1 MRTFIAINLP
11 QRERLRIHRAL
22 RPLREEGLPVRWVE
36 PENIHLTLKYL
47 GEVHSARLDQVR
59 ALVDRVAGG
68 VGPLVLDVG
77 GFGAFPTLRRPRV
90 LWMGVDPTPELRC
103 LKQDLE
109 WALADAGFEAE
120 TRAFHPHLTLGR
132 ANPGGAAGVFRD
144 LDAWVPKL
152 GFRTQVP
159 VQRVDVMR
167 SQLSREGARYTVLAS
182 ARFQGG

>member
-22 RPLREEGLPVRWVE
+22 KPLREEELPVRWLD
-36 PENIHLTLKYL
+36 PEHIHLTLKFL
-47 GEVHSARLDQVR
+47 GEVRPERLDPIR
-59 ALVDRVAGG
+59 ALVERVAGAM
-68 VGPLVLDVG
+68 GPLALEVG

-90 LWMGVDPTPELRC
+90 LWMGVEATPELRC

-109 WALADAGFEAE
+109 WALTDEGFEAE

-132 ANPGGAAGVFRD
+132 ANPGGGAGVFRD
-144 LDAWVPKL
+144 LDTWVPRL
-152 GFRTQVP
+152 DFRARVRVP
-159 VQRVDVMR
+159 AVDLMR

-182 ARFQGG
+182 ARFQGA